1 MQDISGCS
9 RTPQLHLIGI
19 WPYSPTPKHRYKRRW
34 SIYTKDVLTHSRIFP
49 GRFMIED
56 DYADSH
62 QHLSVNHL
70 GRSKS
75 HLSDWMS
82 SSELYEGYNFPWETP
97 TACLG
102 NFSHWNSQLSPQLP
116 LLLLSNTFIVLSC
129 NTIVC
134 NYKHMGVL
142 YINMEFYCNIPKLSY
157 IFDVTQVSFKNSM

>member
-9 RTPQLHLIGI
+9 RTPQLHLIDI

-116 LLLLSNTFIVLSC
+116 LLLLSNIHCSVLQHHC
-129 NTIVC
+129 LQ
-134 NYKHMGVL
+134 L
-142 YINMEFYCNIPKLSY
+142 YTYGRPVY
-157 IFDVTQVSFKNSM
+157 QHGIFL